1 MTTPEQHDAA
11 SPTGEKT
18 IHKFQAEVTKVLS
31 LVIHSLYSNP
41 DVFLRELVSNA
52 SDALDK
58 LRFRAVTDPSLLGE
72 GQELK
77 IRLIPDAENRTLTI
91 WDNGVGMNAEALAR
105 ELGTVAHSGTKSF
118 LDKIE
123 QAKRGD
129 VNLIGQFGVGFY
141 SAYLV
146 ADRVEVVSRAAG
158 EAQAYKW
165 TSEGAETFSIE
176 PAERETQGTT
186 IVLHLKAEDEKA
198 KSGTGGYLEDYRLR
212 TLVRRY
218 SDFLDYP
225 VELVTLPKSGT
236 DKDGAE
242 KVEKLNQGKA
252 LWEKRP
258 SDVTKEQYEEL
269 YKHLTHDFEPPLAHR
284 HFHVE
289 GTQLFTG
296 LLYVPKKAPFDLFT
310 PDSRHGVR
318 LYVKRVFIM
327 DDCQELLPRWLRFVR
342 GIVDSDDLPLNVSRE
357 LLQDSKIVKVIRK
370 QIVKQLLDSFDDISR
385 EDASRYA
392 EFWTAFGV
400 VLKEGLHFE
409 PDQKDRIAP
418 LLRYESSKGEGLVSL
433 ADYKS
438 RMPEGQKAIYYVL
451 GESRALAERSPHTE
465 ALRKRGFEVLYMT
478 DAVDQFA
485 VEGID
490 EYQGLPLVSATSSDL
505 KLDDETE
512 ETRKEKEAQQ
522 ADSLKDLREHMRR
535 TLQDHV
541 SEVRVSERLTDSP
554 VCLVVPDGGLAP
566 YMERLIRAT
575 QKNAPKTKRI
585 LEVNPGHPLVQ
596 NLERLFEKDA
606 GSPKLGEW
614 VELLF
619 EQALLAE
626 GSPVEDPVRFATRL
640 TTLLQDASGA
650 AETAS

>member
-1 MTTPEQHDAA
+1 MTTNEPQ
-11 SPTGEKT
+11 KT
-18 IHKFQAEVTKVLS
+18 THKFQAEVTKVLS

-41 DVFLRELVSNA
+41 EVFLRELLSNA

-58 LRFRAVTDPSLLGE
+58 LRFRAVTDASLIPE
-72 GQELK
+72 GTELK
-77 IRLIPDAENRTLTI
+77 VRLIPDSEAKTLTI
-91 WDNGVGMNAEALAR
+91 WDNGVGMNGEQLSR
-105 ELGTVAHSGTKSF
+105 ELGTVAHSGTKGF
-118 LDKIE
+118 LEKIE

-146 ADRVEVVSRAAG
+146 ADSVEVISRAAG
-158 EAQAYKW
+158 EAEANRW
-165 TSEGAETFSIE
+165 TSDGAETFTIE
-176 PAERETQGTT
+176 PAERESQGTT
-186 IVLHLKAEDEKA
+186 IILHLKPDAD
-198 KSGTGGYLEDYRLR
+198 YLEGYRLR

-225 VELVTLPKSGT
+225 VELVTK
-236 DKDGAE
+236 DKEGVE
-242 KVEKLNQGKA
+242 KAEKLNQGKA

-258 SDVTKEQYEEL
+258 AEVTEEQYQEF
-269 YKHLTHDFEPPLAHR
+269 YKHLTHDFEAPLAHR

-342 GIVDSDDLPLNVSRE
+342 GVVDSDDLPLNVSRE
-357 LLQDSKIVKVIRK
+357 MLQDSKIVRIIRK
-370 QIVKQLLDSFDDISR
+370 QIVKQLLDSFDDLAQA
-385 EDASRYA
+385 DAAKYA
-392 EFWTAFGV
+392 EFWGAFGM

-409 PDQKDRIAP
+409 PEQKDRIAP

-433 ADYKS
+433 KEYKE

-451 GESRALAERSPHTE
+451 GESRAMAERSPHTE
-465 ALRKRGFEVLYMT
+465 SLKKRGFEVLYMT
-478 DAVDQFA
+478 DPVDSFAVD
-485 VEGID
+485 GLD
-490 EYQGLPLVSATSSDL
+490 EYEGVPLVSATASDL
-505 KLDDETE
+505 KLGDETE
-512 ETRKEKEAQQ
+512 ESKKNDEAKSE
-522 ADSLKDLREHMRR
+522 SLKDLREHLRR
-535 TLQDHV
+535 QLQDHV
-541 SEVRVSERLTDSP
+541 SEVRVSDRLTDSP

-566 YMERLIRAT
+566 YMERLLRAT

-585 LEVNPGHPLVQ
+585 LEVNPTHPLVQ
-596 NLERLFEKDA
+596 NLERLFEKDPK
-606 GSPKLGEW
+606 SPKLEEW

-650 AETAS
+650 AVTQ